1 MRYILYL
8 RNNMYR
14 AFEDT
19 NLTKR
24 HSCSLTQV
32 MILPLCRVR
41 RETLVK
47 REIKAMLVYLVLR
60 ATLE

>member
-1 MRYILYL
+1 
-8 RNNMYR
+8 MYR